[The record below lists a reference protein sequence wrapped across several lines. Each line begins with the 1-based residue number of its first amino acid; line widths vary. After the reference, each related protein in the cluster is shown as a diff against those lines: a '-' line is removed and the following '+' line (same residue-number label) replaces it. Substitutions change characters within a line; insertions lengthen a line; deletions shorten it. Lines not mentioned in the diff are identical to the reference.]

1 MSTTRLQRGF
11 TLTEI
16 MIVLAIVG
24 IIAAFAYPSYVEQ
37 IRKTKRADAK
47 IALQQIAQRQET
59 HFIKNYTYADKLTTL
74 GFAADTIPSQEND
87 YNITLSAATATSYTV
102 QATPASSSAQAK
114 DTTCAIFTLDQMG
127 RKIAKDSSD
136 TVTTD
141 KCWR

>member
-1 MSTTRLQRGF
+1 MSTIRPQRGF

-16 MIVLAIVG
+16 MIVVAIIG

-37 IRKTKRADAK
+37 IRKSKRSDAK

-59 HFIKNYTYADKLTTL
+59 HFVKNYTYADKLSVL
-74 GFAADTIPSQEND
+74 GFSADTIPSQEND
-87 YNITLSAATATSYTV
+87 YNITISAATATSYTI
-102 QATPASSSAQAK
+102 QATPASSSGQVK
-114 DTTCAIFTLDQMG
+114 DTKCASFTLDHMG
-127 RKIAKDSSD
+127 RKVAKDSAG

>member
-1 MSTTRLQRGF
+1 MSTIRLQRGF

-16 MIVLAIVG
+16 MIVVAIVG

-37 IRKTKRADAK
+37 IRKSKRSDAK

-59 HFIKNYTYADKLTTL
+59 HFVKNYTYADKLTTL

-87 YNITLSAATATSYTV
+87 YSITISAATATSYTI

-114 DTTCAIFTLDQMG
+114 DTKCALFTLDHMG
-127 RKIAKDSSD
+127 RKMAKDSSG

-141 KCWR
+141 TCWR